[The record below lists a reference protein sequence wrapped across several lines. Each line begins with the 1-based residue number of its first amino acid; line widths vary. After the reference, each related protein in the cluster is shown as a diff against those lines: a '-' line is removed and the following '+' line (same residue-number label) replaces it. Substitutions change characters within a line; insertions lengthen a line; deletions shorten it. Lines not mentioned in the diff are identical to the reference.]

1 LHLTIPADLLN
12 SHPKAVIAATPS
24 NPVCATKTLA
34 CHNLTELPLNA
45 KKLLSRVASGHVRNV
60 AFRGIQSLVEAFQF
74 HLERTEGSHHI
85 YSLAR
90 IAEQLNLQAV
100 GGEAKPYQIRQFLRL
115 VERYDLR
122 MEEEA

>member
-1 LHLTIPADLLN
+1 LN
-12 SHPKAVIAATPS
+12 P
-24 NPVCATKTLA
+24 
-34 CHNLTELPLNA
+34 
-45 KKLLSRVASGHVRNV
+45 KKLLSRIAAGHLRNI
-60 AFRGIQSLVEAFQF
+60 AFRDIQAIVEAFGF

-85 YSLAR
+85 YSHAR